1 MPHRTTALLL
11 FLFLLIALP
20 LRAQEGYDIPTAD
33 SPSVGPEEAP
43 VTIVEF
49 IDFT

>member
-1 MPHRTTALLL
+1 MPHSKTMLLL
-11 FLFLLIALP
+11 FFFLLIAMP
-20 LRAQEGYDIPTAD
+20 LRAQEGYEIPTAD
-33 SPSVGPEEAP
+33 SPSVGPAEAP